1 MIALSIPNPT
11 PALVE
16 GIRYLSSIGEI
27 SSYHVSINTPDY
39 KQAHMIFPDY
49 KGFRYI
55 VALLD
60 EAEFFKK
67 ES

>member
-1 MIALSIPNPT
+1 MITLVLPNPNPT
-11 PALVE
+11 LVE
-16 GIRYLSSIGEI
+16 GVRYLSSIGGLM
-27 SSYHVSINTPDY
+27 SYHVTMGKSDY
-39 KQAHMIFPDY
+39 KEANIIFTDY
-49 KGFRYI
+49 KSFRYI

>member
-1 MIALSIPNPT
+1 M
-11 PALVE
+11 
-16 GIRYLSSIGEI
+16 G
-27 SSYHVSINTPDY
+27 YHVTMGKSDY
-39 KQAHMIFPDY
+39 KEANIIFTDY

>member
-1 MIALSIPNPT
+1 MITLTIPNPT
-11 PALVE
+11 PTLVE
-16 GIRYLSSIGEI
+16 GIRYLSSIGGI
-27 SSYHVSINTPDY
+27 ISYHVSINTADHTE
-39 KQAHMIFPDY
+39 AHMIFPDY
-49 KGFRYI
+49 KSFRYI